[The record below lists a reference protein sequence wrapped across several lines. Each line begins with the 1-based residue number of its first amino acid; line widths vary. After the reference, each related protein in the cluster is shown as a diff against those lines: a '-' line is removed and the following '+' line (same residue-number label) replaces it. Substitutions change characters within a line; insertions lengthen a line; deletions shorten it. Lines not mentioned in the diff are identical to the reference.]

1 MSYRWAVLAAGTAAQ
16 ASFSAI
22 SFAVAVLAPALR
34 DRYDLSLTEVGVV
47 LAAEWIGLT
56 FALLP
61 WGFAVDR
68 WGERWTLA
76 GGLGVCASLLAGAAF
91 APSFAWLVVLLLL
104 AGVAGG
110 SVQSGSGR
118 AVMRWFAADE
128 RGLALGVRQ
137 TAVPIGGGIAALVL
151 PLLGGSRAG
160 FLFLAGF
167 VLAGAIGGALVLRT
181 GMAEHVGV
189 DEVDSS
195 LHDRALWLLCG
206 GSGFYLVAQIATM
219 SFLVLFLVDAR
230 GWSTGSAAAVLAA
243 GQVVAAGLRI
253 GVGRWSDTLR
263 ARVRPLRLVGIA
275 VAIALAFV
283 ATLADAPE
291 SVLVPLLVVTTGL
304 SMAWNGLSF
313 TIAAEIGG
321 RRSGAAI
328 GLQQTV
334 LSAVGVVAPIAFA
347 ATVSWSSWRAAF
359 GLAAVFPV
367 VGWLLLGS
375 LRDRDGRVGA
385 GHAPLSRSSAAA
397 PRPDRP

>member
-1 MSYRWAVLAAGTAAQ
+1 MATAYHRLARETPEYAWWKLPVAGFLAFVFFMMAVGALLLVALVVMY
-16 ASFSAI
+16 
-22 SFAVAVLAPALR
+22 AVGLDGG
-34 DRYDLSLTEVGVV
+34 DRI
-47 LAAEWIGLT
+47 AEWFDAAALVDVDRPDF
-56 FALLP
+56 FALDML
-61 WGFAVDR
+61 GIAVMIP
-68 WGERWTLA
+68 A
-76 GGLGVCASLLAGAAF
+76 
-91 APSFAWLVVLLLL
+91 LLL
-104 AGVAGG
+104 AVFITGPRPIGYLT
-110 SVQSGSGR
+110 SVTGR
-118 AVMRWFAADE
+118 MRWSWL
-128 RGLALGVRQ
+128 GHTSVLA
-137 TAVPIGGGIAALVL
+137 TAVFGGGIAALVL

-181 GMAEHVGV
+181 GVAEHVGV

-253 GVGRWSDTLR
+253 GVGRWSDTMR